1 MNELRI
7 HIEELIKS
15 KSWKIVKNEVGNLE
29 PHQVAEIIE
38 SLSKSDR
45 IILFRLLPR
54 ELAKEAFQHL
64 SHNEQE
70 DIIEGLAA
78 NVEKLASLLNDL
90 DPDDRTAFL
99 KNSLEKLVSD
109 SCKCCRRK
117 SVI

>member
-54 ELAKEAFQHL
+54 E
-64 SHNEQE
+64 
-70 DIIEGLAA
+70 
-78 NVEKLASLLNDL
+78 
-90 DPDDRTAFL
+90 
-99 KNSLEKLVSD
+99 
-109 SCKCCRRK
+109 
-117 SVI
+117 